1 MPTTRVLIFSMP
13 RLLEDILSSFFRD
26 DEAVTIVRCTR
37 AVSSIAEAATL
48 TEADVVIA
56 VEQDAGPGAVS
67 DLLRRLPHAQALAVA
82 DDARTGTVYEL
93 EPRHRRIELSSE
105 SVRSTIQQA
114 RRRHERLFEPR
125 SAP

>member
-1 MPTTRVLIFSMP
+1 MP
-13 RLLEDILSSFFRD
+13 RLLEDILGSLFSD
-26 DEAVTIVRCTR
+26 DDAVTIVRCTR
-37 AVSSIAEAATL
+37 AASSIAEAATL

-56 VEQDAGPGAVS
+56 VEQDAGPGEVS

-105 SVRSTIQQA
+105 SVRSTIQRA